1 MGRIMDIYVVAFIN
15 EDNEADARLF
25 SDPELAR
32 QVYEELLLEDMAPE
46 LWTRFV
52 EE

>member
-1 MGRIMDIYVVAFIN
+1 MIQSIFVVAFIN

-25 SDPELAR
+25 SDPEFAQ

-46 LWTRFV
+46 LWTRIV

>member
-1 MGRIMDIYVVAFIN
+1 MELYVVAFIN

-25 SDPELAR
+25 SNSEFAH
-32 QVYEELLLEDMAPE
+32 QAYEELVLADMAPE